1 MQAPVELVGV
11 AARTIDEGS
20 IAAKHRALQELIA
33 GMERVIVA
41 FSGGVDSTLVLKVAY
56 DVLGD
61 NALGATAV
69 SPSLAA
75 SEREEAARLARW
87 IGVPHIFV
95 ETRELENPNYA
106 ANPSNRCYFCKGEL
120 YDVLVPIAA
129 ARGYRFILDGANA
142 DDVGDFRPGQKAA
155 REHGVRSPLQEVG
168 LAKEEIRLLARR
180 LGLPN
185 WDKPAMA
192 CLSSRI
198 PYGRPV
204 TVQALRQIEQAE
216 AFLRSLGFRQLRVR
230 HHDNLARIEVEPEAL
245 SVVLE
250 RREEIVAGLRAV
262 GYTFVT
268 LDLAGFRSGS
278 MNEAL
283 KRPTESGRGLS
294 GL

>member
-1 MQAPVELVGV
+1 MQTSVELVGV

-20 IAAKHRALQELIA
+20 VAAKHQALRELIA
-33 GMERVIVA
+33 GMGRVIVA

-61 NALGATAV
+61 NVLGATAV

-75 SEREEAARLARW
+75 SEREEAASLARW

-106 ANPSNRCYFCKGEL
+106 TNPSNRCYFCKGEL
-120 YDVLVPIAA
+120 YDVLAPIAA
-129 ARGYRFILDGANA
+129 ERGYRFILDGANA

-168 LAKEEIRLLARR
+168 LVKDEIRLLARH

-268 LDLAGFRSGS
+268 LDLIGFRSGS

-283 KRPTESGRGLS
+283 KRPAEGGRGLS